1 MTVTAVCGNTGLCP
15 PQKLKDGALLKNF
28 CVNGT
33 ADVRFE
39 ENGVYIFLVFTAQHL
54 LNFFGGTPRQL
65 PTILFA
71 LFVVFQLFNAF
82 SSRELAYASIFQH
95 LESNKPMLGVFAL
108 TFALQVVITQFCG
121 AFFGTVALPFGMW
134 LKIIALAMSV
144 IVLSELMK
152 LGLRAVEKKKGIPF
166 QFHTTVL

>member
-1 MTVTAVCGNTGLCP
+1 MDGPPALTLGLEP
-15 PQKLKDGALLKNF
+15 IRGDLMNRSPTKRGANIITKGMFLRI
-28 CVNGT
+28 
-33 ADVRFE
+33 AI
-39 ENGVYIFLVFTAQHL
+39 NGVYISLVFMAQHL
-54 LNFFGGTPRQL
+54 LNFLGGTPQQL
-65 PTILFA
+65 PTILFT

-82 SSRELAYASIFQH
+82 NSRELTHASIFQA
-95 LESNKPMLGVFAL
+95 LGNNKLMLSVFAL

-152 LGLRAVEKKKGIPF
+152 LIVRTVEKKKG
-166 QFHTTVL
+166 